1 MKKNS
6 IDGYDGLI
14 ETTGFI
20 ERDGI
25 ISRDGLGCGVVVAG

>member
-6 IDGYDGLI
+6 IDGYDG
-14 ETTGFI
+14 FI

-25 ISRDGLGCGVVVAG
+25 MSRDGWGCGAVGAG